1 MDVSKEIYYA
11 GGCFWGVEEYFS
23 RVPGVLDTISGYANS
38 DIKDPSY
45 EEVCSG
51 TTGAAE
57 AVRVVYDPAVV
68 TLGILTRL
76 FFKIIDPVSINRQG
90 NDRGSQYRTGIYY
103 TDGKDRAQI
112 RPIIAAVQKDHEKPL
127 AVEFMALKSFYPAED
142 YHQDYLRVHPGVTTI
157 LILAALT
164 AWMCARIKPWESV
177 RTSGNCRAH

>member
-76 FFKIIDPVSINRQG
+76 FFKIIDPEIG
-90 NDRGSQYRTGIYY
+90 
-103 TDGKDRAQI
+103 
-112 RPIIAAVQKDHEKPL
+112 
-127 AVEFMALKSFYPAED
+127 
-142 YHQDYLRVHPGVTTI
+142 
-157 LILAALT
+157 
-164 AWMCARIKPWESV
+164 
-177 RTSGNCRAH
+177 RAHV

>member
-127 AVEFMALKSFYPAED
+127 ARIITRTICGCIPE
-142 YHQDYLRVHPGVTTI
+142 VTAI